1 MKKYK
6 RLGIYGGT
14 FAPVHKGHM
23 QAASVFLNSSLI
35 DHLLIMPS
43 FIPPHKSL
51 SFADSPSARLDMLR
65 IAFGTLKEY
74 GKSLEISDYEIAK
87 GDVSY
92 TYETAMH
99 FLPLCDKLIL
109 LCGSDMLLSFD
120 TWYRAEELMKICELA
135 YIPRHKDDISALR
148 SKSAEFHER
157 FGLVSY
163 ELSCDIIDISSS
175 EIREMICANRDITEF
190 THENV
195 AKYIKENGLY
205 V

>member
-23 QAASVFLNSSLI
+23 QAADVFLNSDLI
-35 DHLLIMPS
+35 DKLLIMPS

-51 SFADSPSARLDMLR
+51 SFDDSPSARLDMLK
-65 IAFGTLKEY
+65 IAFGTFKEY
-74 GKSLEISDYEIAK
+74 GESLEISDYEISK
-87 GDVSY
+87 GDISY

-99 FLPLCDKLIL
+99 FKRLCDKLIL

-120 TWYRAEELMKICELA
+120 TWYRSEELMKICEVA
-135 YIPRHKDDISALR
+135 FIPRRKDDICALR
-148 SKSAEFHER
+148 AKSAELQR
-157 FGLVSY
+157 KYGLVSH
-163 ELSCDIIDISSS
+163 ELSCDIIDISST
-175 EIREMICANRDITEF
+175 EIRQMIYKNRDITEF
-190 THENV
+190 THKNV
-195 AKYIKENGLY
+195 AQYIKENGLY